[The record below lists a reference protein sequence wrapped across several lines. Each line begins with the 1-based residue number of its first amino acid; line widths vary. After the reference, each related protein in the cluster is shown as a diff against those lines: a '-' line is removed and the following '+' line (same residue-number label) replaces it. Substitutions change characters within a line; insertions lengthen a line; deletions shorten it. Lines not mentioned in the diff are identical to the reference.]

1 MAHGPWFADLYC
13 ILLAAKELLFF
24 EYKVCSIDQFSSFEG
39 LVFVKIIQALG
50 KGEKLEV
57 M

>member
-24 EYKVCSIDQFSSFEG
+24 EYKVCSTDQFSSFEG
-39 LVFVKIIQALG
+39 LVFVKIIHALG
-50 KGEKLEV
+50 KGERLEV

>member
-13 ILLAAKELLFF
+13 RLLAAKELLFF
-24 EYKVCSIDQFSSFEG
+24 EYEVCSTDQFSSFEG